1 MNNLNQSRS
10 VLNMR
15 FPTLLGVGVLVIGL
29 IAGIFIFEQGTGLF
43 LPRATEETTPQNVK
57 ITNITERSFSVSFAT
72 QTATSSF
79 VKVDSYGQNGKHTK
93 TDLQASDDRDQLQGS
108 VGDYPLHHITLT
120 GLDPETEYY
129 FLIGTGKGA
138 LFDNN
143 GEKFMVKTAKRS
155 TNAPNA
161 KTIYG
166 SVVDQN
172 GAPAKGSIVYVQIDQ
187 ASEMSQLVQDSGSWA
202 IPLSNARMVDGS
214 SYAAVTKDSGLRF
227 LIQGHPLS
235 LSSSLN
241 TTVGE
246 FESGFKIVLGQTQ
259 GIAQGSSSTDS
270 GQLKSSP
277 TPTATIAASSI
288 SPAPTSSQSAARSL
302 TPSPT
307 ASSSVTLQPTQA
319 VEAGALSE
327 LLADSQPVETSD
339 SGSPAP
345 DKQVID
351 LGQEGHQEVSTQQPT
366 IVGVAPANVSITI
379 KIHSDSQVETTLTS
393 NSDGAFELDLSQLD
407 KQLEPGE
414 HVVEYSY
421 IDPNTKE
428 LVTKTHT
435 FTVSAPADTQLA
447 QAYPSPTSSAYG
459 TEYPYGTSPTPTPT
473 GTSEATSS
481 TTVTPT
487 VSISVTPSV
496 TLTASQ
502 SASATDSGSST
513 KGGIATS
520 SAGSASA
527 LPKSGVINSTLTLI
541 FGGLFFLL
549 AGSWSFWVAKE
560 IERE

>member
-1 MNNLNQSRS
+1 
-10 VLNMR
+10 MR

-72 QTATSSF
+72 QTATSAF
-79 VKVDSYGQNGKHTK
+79 IKVDSFSQDGQITK
-93 TDLQASDDRDQLQGS
+93 TDLQAGDDRDQLQGN
-108 VGDYPLHHITLT
+108 VGEYPLHHVTLT

-129 FLIGTGKGA
+129 FLIGTAKGA

-143 GEKFMVKTAKRS
+143 GEKFSVKTTKRS
-155 TNAPNA
+155 SNAPNA

-166 SVVDQN
+166 SVTDQN
-172 GAPAKGSIVYVQIDQ
+172 GAPAKGSIVYVQLDQ
-187 ASEMSQLVQDSGSWA
+187 AGEMSQLVQDSGSWA
-202 IPLSNARMVDGS
+202 IPLSNTRLKDGS
-214 SYAAVTKDSGLRF
+214 AYATVSEDSQLRF

-235 LSSSLN
+235 LSSTLQ

-246 FESGFKIVLGQTQ
+246 FESGFKIVLGQNQ
-259 GIAQGSSSTDS
+259 NLALGNNSTES
-270 GQLKSSP
+270 GRLQP
-277 TPTATIAASSI
+277 
-288 SPAPTSSQSAARSL
+288 

-307 ASSSVTLQPTQA
+307 TPTSTISASLTPAATQSGSLTLTPTPTVVGSITLSPTQA
-319 VEAGALSE
+319 VIPGGLSDI
-327 LLADSQPVETSD
+327 LANSQPVETNSTD
-339 SGSPAP
+339 SLDAEN
-345 DKQVID
+345 QVID
-351 LGQEGHQEVSTQQPT
+351 LNREGHQEVSTQQPV
-366 IVGVAPANVSITI
+366 IVGSAPANIRITI
-379 KIHSDSQVETTLTS
+379 KIHSDSQVEATLTS
-393 NSDGAFELDLSQLD
+393 NGDGEFELDLSQLD

-421 IDPNTKE
+421 IDPQTNE

-435 FTVSAPADTQLA
+435 FTVSAPTDTQLA

-459 TEYPYGTSPTPTPT
+459 TEYPYGTTPSPTPSPT
-473 GTSEATSS
+473 GTGGASTS
-481 TTVTPT
+481 TTITPT
-487 VSISVTPSV
+487 APISVTPSV

-502 SASATDSGSST
+502 SASATGSGSGT
-513 KGGIATS
+513 KGGTATS

-549 AGSWSFWVAKE
+549 AGGWSFWVAKE
-560 IERE
+560 IERD

>member
-1 MNNLNQSRS
+1 
-10 VLNMR
+10 MR

-57 ITNITERSFSVSFAT
+57 ITNVTERSFSVSFAT
-72 QTATSSF
+72 QTATSAF
-79 VKVDSYGQNGKHTK
+79 IKIDSSGKGGQTTK
-93 TDLQASDDRDQLQGS
+93 TDMQASDDRDQLQGS
-108 VGDYPLHHITLT
+108 VGEYPLHHVTLT

-129 FLIGTGKGA
+129 FLVGTGKGA

-143 GEKFMVKTAKRS
+143 GEKFMVKTTKRS

-161 KTIYG
+161 RTIYG

-172 GAPAKGSIVYVQIDQ
+172 GAPAKGSIVYVQLDQ
-187 ASEMSQLVQDSGSWA
+187 AGEMSQLVQDSGSWA
-202 IPLSNARMVDGS
+202 IPLSNARLKDGS
-214 SYAAVTKDSGLRF
+214 QYAIVTDDSELGF
-227 LIQGHPLS
+227 LIQGHPLN
-235 LSSSLN
+235 LSSSLQ

-259 GIAQGSSSTDS
+259 GISQGSNSTES
-270 GQLKSSP
+270 GKLNADP
-277 TPTATIAASSI
+277 TPTATIATSSI
-288 SPAPTSSQSAARSL
+288 SPAPATSQSATLTL
-302 TPSPT
+302 TPSPS
-307 ASSSVTLQPTQA
+307 ASSSITLAPTQV

-327 LLADSQPVETSD
+327 LLANSQSIEIND
-339 SGSPAP
+339 AE
-345 DKQVID
+345 QVID
-351 LGQEGHQEVSTQQPT
+351 LNQEGHQEVSTQQPT
-366 IVGVAPANVSITI
+366 IVGSAPANVSITI

-393 NSDGAFELDLSQLD
+393 NSDGEFELNLAQLN

-414 HVVEYSY
+414 HVIEYSY
-421 IDPNTKE
+421 IDPDTNE

-435 FTVSAPADTQLA
+435 FTVFAPADTQLA

-459 TEYPYGTSPTPTPT
+459 TEYPYGTTPSPTPIPT
-473 GTSEATSS
+473 GSDGEANSS
-481 TTVTPT
+481 TVTPT
-487 VSISVTPSV
+487 VSISITPTV

-502 SASATDSGSST
+502 SANATDSSSST

-527 LPKSGVINSTLTLI
+527 LPKSGVINTTLTLI

-549 AGSWSFWVAKE
+549 AGGWSFWVAKE